1 MRQLWRKLSACIF
14 ISLIFLAELPA
25 GDSDYVADPSDAVKL
40 ALPERRNA
48 NYFAQIS
55 PDILSNIEKGS
66 PESLQYAIN
75 SLQKRQENLS
85 ESEEV
90 VYFIAVSIMQI
101 CWKSQNYHDTFS
113 SIDIKNDYTGAITSS
128 RNGIYDP
135 FVSPKD
141 FLGYALPALVLAASE
156 TRNDYYE
163 SALENLSAALK
174 INSTSVFANYL
185 LGLLYRRM
193 NDYHKANEYF
203 GYASDLAGNC
213 FECSYAFA
221 DSFLKLNDPS
231 AAFSLCEKMLKTY
244 PQNKDLL
251 KLCAESAFAA
261 KDAVNAELYVSRVL
275 QLEPENSYYLLF
287 RARILVFKGEYIRA
301 ASLLDAYARKD
312 SDSRDYLLLRFEIQ
326 KNWNKN
332 ISAATAT
339 IEKAIILYPEDKD
352 IILNAAIL
360 SSETGTSIAG
370 ESGEDLANKILASDP
385 ENFQAILIKIN
396 SMVAAKKWSQA
407 YKASTE
413 LLKKDNL
420 PRSVYFVHIRICLS
434 AGKKDEAWRYAS
446 RLYAEDQN
454 DEEVLQSYIDVL
466 VSTSRTAEASR
477 LINQLL
483 PNSTAK
489 MKSFLY
495 YQRSYLTGSE
505 SAILADLRSSLT
517 ANPRNK
523 DALFRLYKIYFN
535 KKEYRKAQY
544 YLKQVVALS
553 PKDESLLA
561 LNQNLDKLL
570 KN

>member
-370 ESGEDLANKILASDP
+370 ESGEELANKILASDP

-466 VSTSRTAEASR
+466 VDGPFIER
-477 LINQLL
+477 LKD
-483 PNSTAK
+483 P
-489 MKSFLY
+489 
-495 YQRSYLTGSE
+495 
-505 SAILADLRSSLT
+505 DL
-517 ANPRNK
+517 
-523 DALFRLYKIYFN
+523 LFRGSSNQRIIDVPTSLYQGK
-535 KKEYRKAQY
+535 
-544 YLKQVVALS
+544 VVLWREDIS
-553 PKDESLLA
+553 I
-561 LNQNLDKLL
+561 
-570 KN
+570 